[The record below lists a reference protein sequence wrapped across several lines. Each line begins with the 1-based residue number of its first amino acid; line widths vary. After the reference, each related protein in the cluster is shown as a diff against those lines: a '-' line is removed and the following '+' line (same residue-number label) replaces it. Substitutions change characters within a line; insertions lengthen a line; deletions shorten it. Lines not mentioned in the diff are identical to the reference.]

1 MVCKV
6 NSTSFSDN
14 QGFLLYYKNACGTL
28 TFLNIYVNFLIA
40 KEIAVESVGLS
51 AAGKTCFSDPTNTG
65 LTMLKL
71 THAAENS
78 KRAIYNATIEKIDD
92 GTQYTYKCDP
102 NSDTVTYCVIKEASF
117 TYGTYRLVSVEG
129 INNFVIGDNVNTLSI
144 EKESFSSNQSKPAQT
159 VKKSSPSFTVK
170 LIEDSV
176 SVPAIFSGNDNTKK
190 ISCEKKDNIL
200 ECTPDTTVMPE
211 SKDYEIFY
219 RPPCAETLTST
230 GITVTNI
237 LPKSLKVTDIAV
249 KGTTESCVTSDV
261 TEIELT
267 VSDEPT

>member
-1 MVCKV
+1 M
-6 NSTSFSDN
+6 
-14 QGFLLYYKNACGTL
+14 
-28 TFLNIYVNFLIA
+28 
-40 KEIAVESVGLS
+40 LS
-51 AAGKTCFSDPTNTG
+51 K
-65 LTMLKL
+65 KL
-71 THAAENS
+71 VLPM
-78 KRAIYNATIEKIDD
+78 
-92 GTQYTYKCDP
+92 G
-102 NSDTVTYCVIKEASF
+102 
-117 TYGTYRLVSVEG
+117 LVSVEG

-144 EKESFSSNQSKPAQT
+144 EKESFSSNQSKPTQT
-159 VKKSSPSFTVK
+159 VKKSSPSFTVE

-267 VSDEPT
+267 VSDEPTGDIDCFWLAKDRIDYNFTTCESTTTTTITCSGVTLTSEGAYTIIGLYGDDNYSTSALKKKISIDKSINPIDFAVQTGRQRINKKMNTFTIKTVQGASKPSYTLMRKEQQK